1 MWPGTLIYMADMIP
15 HASVAIY
22 ALLAAGGDLGGSVA
36 PQLVGSITD
45 FVSQN
50 GLFASFA
57 GSLTFEQIGFKV
69 GMLIASLFP
78 LLGTVVTLF
87 MRRAEKKEK
96 SKVRPF

>member
-1 MWPGTLIYMADMIP
+1 MLWPGTLIYMADMIP

-50 GLFASFA
+50 GLFAAFA
-57 GSLTFEQIGFKV
+57 GSLTSEQIGFKV
-69 GMLIASLFP
+69 GMLIAAVFP
-78 LLGTVVTLF
+78 LLGTVVALF
-87 MRRAEKKEK
+87 MRRAEKNIN
-96 SKVRPF
+96 